1 MERMKET
8 VMLYQTFLEQMPYC
22 VKYYYD
28 SNKIVVENRDY
39 QPIYEGL
46 APSELDCKSAFHAF
60 ACPKPDCYRDNAD
73 CLQCYLYDDNKEP
86 IFKKGGANYYEKRME
101 KYLERKERLGQFLL
115 NVKATKLSFMH

>member
-1 MERMKET
+1 
-8 VMLYQTFLEQMPYC
+8 MLYQVFLEQMPYC

-60 ACPKPDCYRDNAD
+60 ACPNPDCYIDNAD

-86 IFKKGGANYYEKRME
+86 IFKKGGANYYEKRMG

-115 NVKATKLSFMH
+115 NVKSTELSFMH